1 MVIAYLKQQCGWSR
15 GVREVLGKY
24 GIEYEE
30 RQIHDPVNFHEM
42 VEKTGQTNQ
51 PCVQLDGN
59 LMLTDISGAEL
70 EQYLNQSGYKYKED
84 TSNVPLDRSCTEEE
98 HAQMALAQNQMIEN
112 L

>member
-1 MVIAYLKQQCGWSR
+1 MYVDYIQPA
-15 GVREVLGKY
+15 
-24 GIEYEE
+24 
-30 RQIHDPVNFHEM
+30 FHEM

-70 EQYLNQSGYKYKED
+70 EQYLNQAGYKYKED

>member
-70 EQYLNQSGYKYKED
+70 EQYLNQAGYKYKED